1 MTSHSKHLLFIE
13 LRHALFALQTS
24 VLSEK
29 AEREAAKPNNG
40 DIAHGAE
47 TDGAHRKHH
56 AEEDA
61 DTDGADKN
69 VPHSSPSAT
78 SAQQESLQPA
88 SESTASEQQSATDQ
102 LNGTDANG
110 ISEEGHQSFMSQKET
125 EVLEDSDGE
134 KEDGCH
140 FTKGAYFIGKAV
152 WGKVSR
158 SNRAAAL

>member
-1 MTSHSKHLLFIE
+1 MTSYSKHLLFIK

-29 AEREAAKPNNG
+29 AEAEAAKPSNEE
-40 DIAHGAE
+40 IAHGAE
-47 TDGAHRKHH
+47 TDGAHGKQH

-61 DTDGADKN
+61 HTDGADN
-69 VPHSSPSAT
+69 GAQHSSPSAT
-78 SAQQESLQPA
+78 GAQQDSLQPA
-88 SESTASEQQSATDQ
+88 SESTASEQQPATGQ
-102 LNGTDANG
+102 LNWANANG
-110 ISEEGHQSFMSQKET
+110 TSDEGHQSFMSQKET
-125 EVLEDSDGE
+125 EVLEDSNKE

-158 SNRAAAL
+158 CNRAAVL